1 MHMNATALTCTA
13 ALGLMLFALGF
24 AVSGQ
29 RFRDR
34 TLSGHVSNS
43 EALLCKLIR
52 AHGNTAEYAPFLAVL
67 FLFLGAHNPPQWV
80 VWSMAGATVSRFLV
94 VLGLLLWPSM
104 TKPNPARFMGAIGTY
119 VFGAVL
125 CLALF
130 NAGV

>member
-1 MHMNATALTCTA
+1 MNMNAIALTCTA
-13 ALGLMLFALGF
+13 ALGLLLFALGF

-34 TLSGHVSNS
+34 TLSGHASNP
-43 EALLCKLIR
+43 EALLCKLVR
-52 AHGNTAEYAPFLAVL
+52 AHGNTAEYAAFLAVL
-67 FLFLGAHNPPQWV
+67 FLFVGAHNPPQWA
-80 VWSMAGATVSRFLV
+80 VWSMVGATISRFLV

-104 TKPNPARFMGAIGTY
+104 AKPNPARFVGGIGTY

-130 NAGV
+130 NTGA